1 MALARIITRSH
12 ACSQELAL
20 DLLARGYAVEI
31 VSPDRIPDNLAD
43 LELRVDADPG
53 NQLIANVKTHSGER
67 SASIDFVHH
76 LKAPMADFIRKPPQ
90 SAALG
95 ERFNFKAEATTGAEV
110 FVEAPKPA
118 LKAASPAGALLP
130 DRGVDRTERG
140 YSRPSRDKLPPPPA
154 PVPNHSAQGPSIVH
168 AAPMARTKQ
177 HRRRQSSGSVSGAAL
192 TLATILLLALSLWFG
207 MRQNGKASARI
218 SRTLPARKIATDAA
232 KALAADSPGG
242 STRPSPAV
250 FDLKSRSAGVAAA
263 SNRSRT
269 RSGGAH
275 KRTKHAN
282 GNYIAPDTV
291 IYFDKRIAE
300 EAAARAKPA
309 KQPSK
314 QQTPSGSDSGGAVA
328 ANAVTDFDDKGAAKT
343 VKQDSSVKP
352 VSPPN

>member
-1 MALARIITRSH
+1 
-12 ACSQELAL
+12 
-20 DLLARGYAVEI
+20 
-31 VSPDRIPDNLAD
+31 
-43 LELRVDADPG
+43 
-53 NQLIANVKTHSGER
+53 
-67 SASIDFVHH
+67 
-76 LKAPMADFIRKPPQ
+76 
-90 SAALG
+90 
-95 ERFNFKAEATTGAEV
+95 
-110 FVEAPKPA
+110 
-118 LKAASPAGALLP
+118 
-130 DRGVDRTERG
+130 
-140 YSRPSRDKLPPPPA
+140 
-154 PVPNHSAQGPSIVH
+154 
-168 AAPMARTKQ
+168 MARTKQ